1 MRRTLICKCQYSAI
15 PAVFNHSQPD
25 SIVVQAVAV
34 VQRAMRVDNPCM
46 PMGELGFG
54 PLVLVSR
61 FPVSMSGLQHG
72 S

>member
-1 MRRTLICKCQYSAI
+1 MPLLPYT
-15 PAVFNHSQPD
+15 HSLSN
-25 SIVVQAVAV
+25 SIMVQAVAV

-61 FPVSMSGLQHG
+61 FPVSMSGVQPG